1 MVSGL
6 LIGVWQFYL
15 SFRVSMLVLNWHHSA
30 KGSDPQGATLSELKD
45 LLSSNLEFSKNGLK
59 IASPIVGIIGLGLS
73 IVFLWVFAKEI
84 YPIVH

>member
-1 MVSGL
+1 
-6 LIGVWQFYL
+6 
-15 SFRVSMLVLNWHHSA
+15 
-30 KGSDPQGATLSELKD
+30 LKD

-59 IASPIVGIIGLGLS
+59 IASPIVGIIVLGLS